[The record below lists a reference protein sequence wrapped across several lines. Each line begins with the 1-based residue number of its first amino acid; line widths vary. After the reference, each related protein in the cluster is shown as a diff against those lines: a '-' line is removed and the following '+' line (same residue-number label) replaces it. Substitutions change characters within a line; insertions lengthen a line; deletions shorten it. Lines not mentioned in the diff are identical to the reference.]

1 MGSGKVEYPWRR
13 WVRPFEAA
21 PFLAFFDAS
30 YWDRFCRLTA
40 KTYRELSA
48 ETGRRLELLQGIR
61 ELMGARP
68 GSDDPVR
75 EDERDLVALVRAVIA
90 MGADPVVLERH
101 MGSRGEHA
109 RDRRGGSIQRTKR

>member
-1 MGSGKVEYPWRR
+1 MKRCVPHVSRDGPQEGARGWSLSVSKPAGQRR
-13 WVRPFEAA
+13 CGLIQPA
-21 PFLAFFDAS
+21 P
-30 YWDRFCRLTA
+30 
-40 KTYRELSA
+40 
-48 ETGRRLELLQGIR
+48 ETGLNQTVRLELLQGIR
-61 ELMGARP
+61 ELMGARL

-75 EDERDLVALVRAVIA
+75 EDELDLVALVRAVIA